1 MKSNSTKCDN
11 VKPEPTLR
19 IAELFAEKEQ
29 QIFNSNPSNKS
40 NIKTLMSD
48 LHSEAASGSGII
60 NHAVITKDEV
70 IQAINDL
77 KNIKHNDDCVSD
89 HFIHSPLEE
98 TQCIL

>member
-60 NHAVITKDEV
+60 NHAVITNDEV
-70 IQAINDL
+70 SQATNDL
-77 KNIKHNDDCVSD
+77 KNIKHNDDCIGS
-89 HFIHSPLEE
+89 FHSFSP
-98 TQCIL
+98 